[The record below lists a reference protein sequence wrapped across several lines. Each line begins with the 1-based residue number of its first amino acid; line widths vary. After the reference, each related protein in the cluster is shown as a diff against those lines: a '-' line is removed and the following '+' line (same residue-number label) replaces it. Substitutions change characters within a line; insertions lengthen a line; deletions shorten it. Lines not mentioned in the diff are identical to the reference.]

1 MLGIFVK
8 DLYTVRK
15 QAVWY
20 AAVVV
25 VFAALSVLIKQVAYA
40 AAIGILVPVSMPLT
54 AIAYE
59 EREGS
64 QKFVVASG
72 IPRAAIVGEKYLL
85 GLLFWLWSAAAY
97 TTAYFI
103 LGAEGG
109 AVEFVLPLCLPLVVL
124 SAVLPLAAKFGVE
137 KARAYMIAVIVVSG
151 GYLMLTTLFG
161 LTVFSEAI
169 LEVPGNIVQS
179 AVGAVLGLVLYS
191 GVRKAYRQ
199 LDDLRW

>member
-97 TTAYFI
+97 TAAYFI

-109 AVEFVLPLCLPLVVL
+109 AVEFVLPLCLPLIVL

-137 KARAYMIAVIVVSG
+137 KARAYMIAVIVVFMAL
-151 GYLMLTTLFG
+151 YVALMP
-161 LTVFSEAI
+161 VVRDAAA
-169 LEVPGNIVQS
+169 N
-179 AVGAVLGLVLYS
+179 ALVLTLCLAGAAIAVFVLS
-191 GVRKAYRQ
+191 FLLSVKIYR
-199 LDDLRW
+199 RREF